1 VGLSDVIVDLVAT
14 GKTLKEN
21 GLEVMETILESTARL
36 IANPVLLQAK
46 YDELMPLV
54 EKIKSKL

>member
-1 VGLSDVIVDLVAT
+1 VAT

-36 IANPVLLQAK
+36 IANPVLLQAH

-54 EKIKSKL
+54 KKIQNKL